1 MSQKDL
7 MLTMAACLPVYGPE
21 AVGERKDELW
31 ECIKTEVRLHCHT
44 WSRPK
49 ADWQVMYSS
58 DTSVEESALS
68 ALEGFIRALYPKPDS
83 VPSGMAEEIV
93 KQSLDV
99 LQEPAKTQTLAATKI
114 LVALFNA
121 SCKLSPVLYPAASS

>member
-1 MSQKDL
+1 
-7 MLTMAACLPVYGPE
+7 
-21 AVGERKDELW
+21 
-31 ECIKTEVRLHCHT
+31 
-44 WSRPK
+44 
-49 ADWQVMYSS
+49 MYSS

-68 ALEGFIRALYPKPDS
+68 ALEGFIRALYPKTDS

-93 KQSLDV
+93 KQSLAV

-121 SCKLSPVLYPAASS
+121 SRESATPSLLSVSLGQLTM